1 MTNTPPA
8 LRNGLHGDV
17 LALPSGPLVEAS
29 LAAARAA
36 VHPSVLNHCIRG
48 FYWARLFAAHRGV
61 LNDAD
66 YNEELLFAANVMHD
80 LGTGPDAPGRL
91 RFEMEGADL
100 AAAVLTGLGAPVG
113 DVDKV
118 WEAIALHTTPQIPER
133 MGLLTYLTYEGIWID
148 FGKNADLVAEEQSRI
163 HAAYPRLEMAR
174 HLADEVLAHG
184 ARSETAAPPYAL
196 AHHLAQERAADGVTS
211 MERGVVNGPWGE

>member
-1 MTNTPPA
+1 MTDAPPV
-8 LRNGLHGDV
+8 LPNKLTDDV

-36 VHPSVLNHCIRG
+36 VHPSLLNHCIRG
-48 FYWARLFAAHRGV
+48 FYWARLFAARRGV

-91 RFEMEGADL
+91 RFELEGADL
-100 AAAVLTGLGAPVG
+100 AAAVLTDFGAPAG

-118 WEAIALHTTPQIPER
+118 WEAIAFHTTPQLPER
-133 MGLLTYLTYEGIWID
+133 MGLLTYLTYEGVWID
-148 FGKNADLVAEEQSRI
+148 FGKNADLVAEEQRKI
-163 HAAYPRLEMAR
+163 HAAYPRLEMISN
-174 HLADEVLAHG
+174 LADEVIAHG

-196 AHHLAQERAADGVTS
+196 AYHLAQERKADGVTT

>member
-1 MTNTPPA
+1 MTNPPPT
-8 LRNGLHGDV
+8 LLNGLHGDV

-29 LAAARAA
+29 FAAARAA

-66 YNEELLFAANVMHD
+66 YDEELLFAANVMHD

-100 AAAVLTGLGAPVG
+100 AAAVLTGLGAPAG

-163 HAAYPRLEMAR
+163 HAAYPRRAMVR

-184 ARSETAAPPYAL
+184 ARSETAAPPYTMAY
-196 AHHLAQERAADGVTS
+196 HLARERAADGVST

>member
-1 MTNTPPA
+1 MTNTPPT
-8 LRNGLHGDV
+8 LSTRLHEGV

-36 VHPSVLNHCIRG
+36 VHPSVLNHCVRG
-48 FYWARLFAAHRGV
+48 FYWSRLFAAHQGV

-66 YNEELLFAANVMHD
+66 YNEELLFAANVLHD
-80 LGTGPDAPGRL
+80 LGTGPDAPGL
-91 RFEMEGADL
+91 HRFEIESADL
-100 AAAVLTGLGAPVG
+100 AAALLTGLGAPAG

-133 MGLLTYLTYEGIWID
+133 MGLLTHLTYEGIWVD
-148 FGKNADLVAEEQSRI
+148 FGKNADLVAAEQSQI
-163 HAAYPRLEMAR
+163 HAAYPRLRMAH
-174 HLADEVLAHG
+174 HLAEEVLAHG

-196 AHHLAQERAADGVTS
+196 AFHLAQERAADGITT
-211 MERGVVNGPWGE
+211 MERGVVGGPWGE

>member
-1 MTNTPPA
+1 MTNTLA
-8 LRNGLHGDV
+8 LSGGLQNEV
-17 LALPSGPLVEAS
+17 LALPTGPMVEAS

-48 FYWARLFAAHRGV
+48 FYWARLFAAHKGV
-61 LNDAD
+61 LNDAGYD
-66 YNEELLFAANVMHD
+66 EELLFAAHVMHD

-100 AAAVLTGLGAPVG
+100 AATVLTGLGTPAR
-113 DVDKV
+113 DVDRV

-133 MGLLTYLTYEGIWID
+133 MGLLTYLTYEGVWID
-148 FGKNADLVAEEQSRI
+148 FGKHFDLVAKEQRQI
-163 HAAYPRLEMAR
+163 HAAYPRLEMVR
-174 HLADEVLAHG
+174 HLTDEVLAHG
-184 ARSETAAPPYAL
+184 AHSETAAPPYAI
-196 AHHLAQERAADGVTS
+196 AYHLAREREADGVTI

>member
-1 MTNTPPA
+1 MTNAPPA
-8 LRNGLHGDV
+8 LSNRLHDDV

-36 VHPSVLNHCIRG
+36 MHPSVLNHCIRG
-48 FYWARLFAAHRGV
+48 FYWGRLFAAHRGV
-61 LNDAD
+61 LDDAD
-66 YNEELLFAANVMHD
+66 YNEELLFAAHVMHD
-80 LGTGPDAPGRL
+80 LGTGPDAPGLL
-91 RFEMEGADL
+91 RFEMESADL
-100 AAAVLTGLGAPVG
+100 AAAVLTGLGAPAG

-133 MGLLTYLTYEGIWID
+133 MGLLTYLTYEGVWID
-148 FGKNADLVAEEQSRI
+148 FGKNADLVAGEQSRI
-163 HAAYPRLEMAR
+163 HAAYPRLQMVR

-184 ARSETAAPPYAL
+184 ARSETAAPPWAL
-196 AHHLAQERAADGVTS
+196 AYHLAQERAADGVTS